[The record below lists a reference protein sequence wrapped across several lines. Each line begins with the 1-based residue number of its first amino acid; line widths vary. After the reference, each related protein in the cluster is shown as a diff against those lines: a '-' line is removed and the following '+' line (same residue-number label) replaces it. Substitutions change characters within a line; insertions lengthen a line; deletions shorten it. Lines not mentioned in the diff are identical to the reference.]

1 MTKIIIELT
10 DGRVMN
16 AELYEDIAP
25 LSCENFLKLIDAK
38 FFDNLIFHRVI
49 PGFMIQGG
57 GFSDNGMGGLIH
69 KESPFAPIKGEFIA
83 NGIKNDL
90 KHVPGVLSMARTQVM
105 DSGTSQFFL
114 CVDDCSFLNGQ
125 YAGFGAL
132 SDEESLKVAQDISKV
147 PTHNWSYYGDIP
159 DDPVVIKTIKRA

>member
-25 LSCENFLKLIDAK
+25 ISCENFLKHIDAK
-38 FFDNLIFHRVI
+38 FFDGLVFHRVI

-57 GFSDNGMGGLIH
+57 GFKSEGLGGLEH
-69 KESPFAPIKGEFIA
+69 VESPFSPIKGEFYS
-83 NGIKNDL
+83 NGVPNDL
-90 KHVPGVLSMARTQVM
+90 AHEPGVLSMARTMVN
-105 DSGTSQFFL
+105 DSATSQFFV
-114 CVDDCSFLNGQ
+114 CVADCEFLNGQ
-125 YAGFGAL
+125 YAGFGKL
-132 SDEESLKVAQDISKV
+132 TDDESLKVAQDISKV

-159 DDPVVIKTIKRA
+159 NDPIVIKTIKRA

>member
-10 DGRVMN
+10 DGRQMN

-25 LSCENFLKLIDAK
+25 VSCENFLKLIDK
-38 FFDNLIFHRVI
+38 NFFDGLIFHRVI

-57 GFSDNGMGGLIH
+57 GFRDNGMGGLDH
-69 KESPFAPIKGEFIA
+69 VDSPFPAIKGEFLA
-83 NGIKNDL
+83 NGVKNDL
-90 KHVPGVLSMARTQVM
+90 KHVPGVLSMARTQVN
-105 DSGTSQFFL
+105 DSATSQFFL
-114 CVDDCSFLNGQ
+114 CVADCSFLNGQ

-132 SDEESLKVAQDISKV
+132 IDNESIEIAKSISEV
-147 PTHNWSYYGDIP
+147 STHNWSYYGDIP